1 MKDKHRYILV
11 ESGVEISDNDI
22 EDFSSGL
29 YSGLMH
35 CIGEANYHR
44 VNPKIVNFVG
54 RNRFIIKSSLSGS
67 GFLIAALALLKRV
80 NSKETYFY
88 TLKTSGTIKALSSF
102 EY

>member
-1 MKDKHRYILV
+1 MRDKHRYILV
-11 ESGVEISDNDI
+11 EAGTDIDDDEIG
-22 EDFSSGL
+22 DFSSGL

-44 VNPKIVNFVG
+44 VNPKIVDFVSK
-54 RNRFIIKSSLSGS
+54 NRFIMKSSLSGS
-67 GFLIAALALLKRV
+67 GFLIGALALIKMV
-80 NSKETYFY
+80 NNRETYFY